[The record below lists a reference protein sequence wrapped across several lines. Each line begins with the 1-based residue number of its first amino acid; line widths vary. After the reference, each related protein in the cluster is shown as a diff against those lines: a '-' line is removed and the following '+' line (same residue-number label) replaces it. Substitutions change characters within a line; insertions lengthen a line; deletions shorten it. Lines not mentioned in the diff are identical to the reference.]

1 MCGGTLSI
9 ARRKA
14 GSEVTCPKCEYE
26 ITVPEP
32 EEAPAEDEL
41 DLAPEP
47 EPEPAPSRATRL
59 KTQARPAP
67 AAPKADLPLF
77 ERDDIEKLLEPT
89 RAPDPKPEAPPA
101 PLAVPVADG
110 GLTIS
115 YAAAVM
121 LSVLMLV
128 LLGLAFAT
136 GYLIGR

>member
-47 EPEPAPSRATRL
+47 DAAPGRITQLKPQTRAT
-59 KTQARPAP
+59 

-89 RAPDPKPEAPPA
+89 KAPDPKPEAAPA
-101 PLAVPVADG
+101 PLAVPVTDT

>member
-14 GSEVTCPKCEYE
+14 GSEVICPKCEYE
-26 ITVPEP
+26 ITVPESDD
-32 EEAPAEDEL
+32 ASAGDEL

-47 EPEPAPSRATRL
+47 DAAPGRITQLKPQTRAT
-59 KTQARPAP
+59 

-89 RAPDPKPEAPPA
+89 KAPEPRPAESPPPMVLPA
-101 PLAVPVADG
+101 ADSG
-110 GLTIS
+110 ITIS

-128 LLGLAFAT
+128 LLALAFAT
-136 GYLIGR
+136 GYLIGQ